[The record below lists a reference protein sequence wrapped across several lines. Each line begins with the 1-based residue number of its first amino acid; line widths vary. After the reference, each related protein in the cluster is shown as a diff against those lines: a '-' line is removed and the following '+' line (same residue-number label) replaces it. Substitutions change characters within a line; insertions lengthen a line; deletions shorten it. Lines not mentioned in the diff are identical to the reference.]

1 MSVMYATAT
10 PVDTEARSDEQVD
23 VEDAVDLSELPALD
37 GNGKPRCECDHGTE
51 TEYSACGRRARW
63 RVSVDCTCG
72 EQHPRVVEILCSR
85 CLRTLR
91 RNYEREAI
99 TARPL

>member
-1 MSVMYATAT
+1 MHATET
-10 PVDTEARSDEQVD
+10 DEQID
-23 VEDAVDLSELPALD
+23 ESVDLSELPSLD
-37 GNGKPRCECDHGTE
+37 GDGKPRCECDHGTE
-51 TEYSACGRRARW
+51 AEYIACGRRARW

>member
-1 MSVMYATAT
+1 MHATETDERIDESV
-10 PVDTEARSDEQVD
+10 EES
-23 VEDAVDLSELPALD
+23 VELSELPSLEGD
-37 GNGKPRCECDHGTE
+37 GKPRCECDHGTE
-51 TEYSACGRRARW
+51 TEYIACGRRARW

-91 RNYEREAI
+91 RSYEREAI

>member
-1 MSVMYATAT
+1 MMHAT
-10 PVDTEARSDEQVD
+10 PTETESAAEIDTTVG
-23 VEDAVDLSELPALD
+23 LSELPSLD
-37 GNGKPRCECDHGTE
+37 DHHAPRCECDHGTE
-51 TEYSACGRRARW
+51 TEYIACGRRARW
-63 RVSVDCTCG
+63 RVSTDCTCG

-91 RNYEREAI
+91 RNNPRESI

>member
-1 MSVMYATAT
+1 MHAT
-10 PVDTEARSDEQVD
+10 VTETESDEQID
-23 VEDAVDLSELPALD
+23 TTVDLSELPSLD
-37 GNGKPRCECDHGTE
+37 NGDKPRCECDHGTE
-51 TEYSACGRRARW
+51 TEYIACGRRARW
-63 RVSVDCTCG
+63 RVSIDCQCG

-91 RNYEREAI
+91 RNNDREAI